1 MVLIKMLFI
10 SFSSLDKAEDL
21 CRKKKPKQALPY
33 LYAAITENPENLDAA
48 IQFAF
53 LNDRKGALEILEASE
68 VQGGVY
74 NL

>member
-1 MVLIKMLFI
+1 MVLTKMLFF

-33 LYAAITENPENLDAA
+33 LYAAIAENPDNLDAA

-68 VQGGVY
+68 VKGVPY
-74 NL
+74 SF